1 MGTAIGTLP
10 EGSGQELVS
19 FAHGLTLSD
28 LPIDV
33 IDRAKTCLLEAIGCG
48 IFGSTQPWSRILL
61 AEMTAEGAPGRSTVL
76 GSTQSLAAPAAAL
89 VNGTA
94 IHGFELDDLIAE
106 SITHPAA
113 CVIPAA
119 LAAAEAVGA
128 SGARLI
134 EAIVAGYEVMH
145 RVGLALGTEPA
156 KRGFHTTSLV
166 APVACA
172 VAAGKVMQL
181 DLDQLYSAVGLACS
195 AASGV
200 KSFAAGRGGGMVKR
214 LHLGRSAEAGVRSAQ
229 LAARD
234 FLGPPFALDSRFG
247 LLEVFGGA
255 GADASKLTRNLGQ
268 AWAMRDVWFK
278 VFPICGWIQSVV
290 MLLADA
296 RGSRPLSIGDVKSV
310 RIGVSA
316 YAAKNNGEPAPVDTM
331 GAQYS
336 IPYCAAV
343 ALIGEP
349 RDPHSFLAEA
359 VADPTTRALAAKVEI
374 VIDPAV
380 EAVYP
385 RQFGASMKLV
395 LADGTVHER
404 TVMECHGTPADPCTR
419 QEHIDKFRW
428 LAGSRLSAAAIAE
441 LAGLIDATPTLATA
455 RELTVPLRGTDL
467 HSGERQKA

>member
-1 MGTAIGTLP
+1 MAALA
-10 EGSGQELVS
+10 EGSGQELVA
-19 FAHGLTLSD
+19 FAHGLALSD
-28 LPIDV
+28 LPVDV
-33 IDRAKTCLLEAIGCG
+33 IDRGKTCLLEATGCG

-61 AEMTAEGAPGRSTVL
+61 AEMAAEGAPGRSTVL
-76 GSTQSLAAPAAAL
+76 GSSQTLAAPAAAL

-128 SGARLI
+128 SGAQLI

-195 AASGV
+195 AASGI

-214 LHLGRSAEAGVRSAQ
+214 LHLGRSAEAGLRSAQ
-229 LAARD
+229 LAARG

-255 GADASKLTRNLGQ
+255 GADASKLSRGLGDT
-268 AWAMRDVWFK
+268 WAMRDVWFK
-278 VFPICGWIQSVV
+278 VFPVCGWIQSVV

-296 RGSRPLSIGDVKSV
+296 RGARPLSIGDVKSV

-316 YAAKNNGEPAPVDTM
+316 YAAQNNGEPAPIDTM

-343 ALIGEP
+343 ALLGEP
-349 RDPHSFLAEA
+349 RDPRAFLPDA
-359 VADPTTRALAAKVEI
+359 VKDPTTRALAANVEI

-385 RQFGASMKLV
+385 RQFGASMRLE
-395 LADGTVHER
+395 LAGGIVHER
-404 TVMECHGTPADPCTR
+404 TAMECHGTPADPCSR
-419 QEHIDKFRW
+419 REHLDKFRW
-428 LAGSRLSAAAIAE
+428 LAGTVLPANAIAE
-441 LAGLIDATPTLATA
+441 LARLIDATPTLANVCDLTA
-455 RELTVPLRGTDL
+455 PLR
-467 HSGERQKA
+467 SISIPPGERQKA

>member
-1 MGTAIGTLP
+1 MTTQP
-10 EGSGQELVS
+10 EGAGQELIA
-19 FAHGLTLSD
+19 FAHRLALSD
-28 LPIDV
+28 LPVDV

-48 IFGSTQPWSRILL
+48 VFGSTQPWSRILL
-61 AEMTAEGAPGRSTVL
+61 AEMAAEGAPGRSTVF
-76 GSTQSLAAPAAAL
+76 GASQTLAAPAAAL

-113 CVIPAA
+113 CVIPAS
-119 LAAAEAVGA
+119 LAVAEAVGA

-156 KRGFHTTSLV
+156 RRGFHTTSLV

-214 LHLGRSAEAGVRSAQ
+214 LHLGRSAEAGVRSAE
-229 LAARD
+229 LAARG

-247 LLEVFGGA
+247 LLDVFGGA
-255 GADASKLTRNLGQ
+255 GADAGKLTRDLGQ
-268 AWAMRDVWFK
+268 TWAMRDVWFK

-290 MLLADA
+290 MLLTEA
-296 RGSRPLSIGDVKSV
+296 RGPRPLSIGDIRSV

-349 RDPHSFLAEA
+349 RDPRTFLAEA
-359 VADPTTRALAAKVEI
+359 ISDPIVRTLAAKVEI
-374 VIDPAV
+374 YIDPAV

-385 RQFGASMKLV
+385 RQFGASMRLE
-395 LADGTVHER
+395 LSDGTVHER

-419 QEHIDKFRW
+419 QEHLDKFRW
-428 LAGSRLSAAAIAE
+428 LARSVLPAATVTE
-441 LAGLIDATPTLATA
+441 LTRLIDAAPTSASARDLTA
-455 RELTVPLRGTDL
+455 PLRAAPL
-467 HSGERQKA
+467 PSGERQKA

>member
-1 MGTAIGTLP
+1 MSVSP
-10 EGSGQELVS
+10 EGAGQELIS
-19 FAHGLTLSD
+19 FAHRLTLGE
-28 LPIDV
+28 LPVDV
-33 IDRAKTCLLEAIGCG
+33 IDRAKTCLLEATGCG
-48 IFGSTQPWSRILL
+48 VFGATQPWSRILR
-61 AEMTAEGAPGRSTVL
+61 AEMTTEGASGRSTVL
-76 GSTQSLAAPAAAL
+76 GLSQTLAAPAAAL

-128 SGARLI
+128 SGSRLI

-156 KRGFHTTSLV
+156 RRGFHTTSLV

-172 VAAGKVMQL
+172 VAAGKAMRLNVE
-181 DLDQLYSAVGLACS
+181 QLYSAVGLSCS

-229 LAARD
+229 LAARG

-255 GADASKLTRNLGQ
+255 GSDAGKLTRDLGKS
-268 AWAMRDVWFK
+268 WAMRDVWFK
-278 VFPICGWIQSVV
+278 VFPVCGWIQSAV
-290 MLLADA
+290 MLLTDA
-296 RGSRPLSIGDVKSV
+296 RGHRPLAIGDVKSV
-310 RIGVSA
+310 RIGVSV
-316 YAAKNNGEPAPVDTM
+316 YAVQNNSEPAPIDTM

-343 ALIGEP
+343 ALLGEP
-349 RDPHSFLAEA
+349 RDPRTFLADA
-359 VADPTTRALAAKVEI
+359 VKDPTTLALAAKVE
-374 VIDPAV
+374 VGIDPAID
-380 EAVYP
+380 AVYP
-385 RQFGASMKLV
+385 RQFGASVLLE

-419 QEHIDKFRW
+419 QEHLDKFRW
-428 LAGSRLSAAAIAE
+428 LAGTVLPANAITE
-441 LAGLIDATPTLATA
+441 LVRLIDATPTLVHAHDLTA
-455 RELTVPLRGTDL
+455 PLR
-467 HSGERQKA
+467 SSAAPPSERQKA

>member
-1 MGTAIGTLP
+1 MAMSARP
-10 EGSGQELVS
+10 EGYGQELVS
-19 FAHGLTLSD
+19 FAHGLALSD
-28 LPIDV
+28 VPV
-33 IDRAKTCLLEAIGCG
+33 GVVERAKTCLLEAVGCG
-48 IFGSTQPWSRILL
+48 IFGSSQPWSRILL
-61 AEMTAEGAPGRSTVL
+61 SEMAEEAAPGICSVFGASNT
-76 GSTQSLAAPAAAL
+76 LAAPAAAL

-119 LAAAEAVGA
+119 LAAGEAANA
-128 SGARLI
+128 SGVQLL

-172 VAAGKVMQL
+172 VAAGKVMKL
-181 DLDQLYSAVGLACS
+181 GIDELYSAVGLACS

-229 LAARD
+229 LAARN

-247 LLEVFGGA
+247 LLDVFGGA
-255 GADASKLTRNLGQ
+255 GADASKLSCDLGQ
-268 AWAMRDVWFK
+268 RWAIGDVWFK
-278 VFPICGWIQSVV
+278 VYPICGWIQSVV
-290 MLLADA
+290 MLLSEA
-296 RGSRPLSIGDVKSV
+296 RGPRPLRIGEIKSV
-310 RIGVSA
+310 RVGVSA
-316 YAAKNNGEPAPVDTM
+316 YAAANNGEPAPIDTM

-343 ALIGEP
+343 ALLGEP
-349 RDPHSFLAEA
+349 RDPRAFLADEIQDLA
-359 VADPTTRALAAKVEI
+359 KRDLAAKVEI
-374 VIDPAV
+374 FVDPAV

-385 RQFGASMKLV
+385 RQFGASVRLE
-395 LADGTVHER
+395 LADGTVSER
-404 TVMECHGTPADPCTR
+404 TIMECHGTPADPCTR
-419 QEHIDKFRW
+419 QEYLDKFRW
-428 LAGSRLSAAAIAE
+428 LAGTALPAARLSDLAE
-441 LAGLIDATPTLATA
+441 RIESISDLGSA
-455 RELTVPLRGTDL
+455 RELLAPLRG
-467 HSGERQKA
+467 SVSQQRRSA

>member
-1 MGTAIGTLP
+1 MNALP
-10 EGSGQELVS
+10 EGHGQELVS
-19 FAHGLTLSD
+19 FAHRLTLAD
-28 LPIDV
+28 LPPDV
-33 IDRAKTCLLEAIGCG
+33 VARARICLLEAMGCG

-61 AEMTAEGAPGRSTVL
+61 SEVEAEGAPGACTAFGASRT
-76 GSTQSLAAPAAAL
+76 LAAPAAAL

-119 LAAAEAVGA
+119 LAAGEAVGA
-128 SGARLI
+128 SGARLL

-145 RVGLALGTEPA
+145 RVGIALGTEPA

-172 VAAGKVMQL
+172 VAAGKLMQL
-181 DLDQLYSAVGLACS
+181 SLDQLLSAVGLACS

-214 LHLGRSAEAGVRSAQ
+214 LHLGRSAESGVRSAQ
-229 LAARD
+229 LAARG

-255 GADASKLTRNLGQ
+255 GADASKLTHGLGDN
-268 AWAMRDVWFK
+268 WVMRDVWFK
-278 VFPICGWIQSVV
+278 VFPICGWIQSAV
-290 MLLADA
+290 MLLSDA
-296 RGSRPLSIGDVKSV
+296 RGTRHLSPGDVKQV
-310 RIGVSA
+310 RIGVSD
-316 YAAKNNGEPAPVDTM
+316 YAAKNNGEPAPIDTM

-343 ALIGEP
+343 ALLGEP
-349 RDPHSFLAEA
+349 RDPRSFLIDA
-359 VADPTTRALAAKVEI
+359 VNDPATRALAAKVE
-374 VIDPAV
+374 VFVDPAI

-385 RQFGASMKLV
+385 RQFGASMRLA
-395 LADGTVHER
+395 LADGYVQER
-404 TVMECHGTPADPCTR
+404 TVMECHGTPADPCSE
-419 QEHIDKFRW
+419 QEHRDKFGW
-428 LAGSRLSAAAIAE
+428 LAGTVLPASAVGE
-441 LAGLIDATPTLATA
+441 LARLIEATPTLASV
-455 RELTVPLRGTDL
+455 RELMAPLRR
-467 HSGERQKA
+467 SAVAERQRA

>member
-1 MGTAIGTLP
+1 MSVRP
-10 EGSGQELVS
+10 EGYGQELIS
-19 FAHGLTLSD
+19 FAHGLALRD
-28 LPIDV
+28 VPICV
-33 IDRAKTCLLEAIGCG
+33 VERAKTCLLEAVGCG
-48 IFGSTQPWSRILL
+48 IFGSSQPWSRILL
-61 AEMTAEGAPGRSTVL
+61 AEMAEEGAPGICSVFGASNT
-76 GSTQSLAAPAAAL
+76 LAAPAAAL

-119 LAAAEAVGA
+119 LAAGEAANA
-128 SGARLI
+128 SGAQLL

-172 VAAGKVMQL
+172 VAAGKVMKL
-181 DLDQLYSAVGLACS
+181 GIEQLYSSVGIACS

-214 LHLGRSAEAGVRSAQ
+214 LHLGRSAEAGVRSTH
-229 LAARD
+229 LAARN

-255 GADASKLTRNLGQ
+255 GADASKLSRDLGQ
-268 AWAMRDVWFK
+268 RWAISDVWFK

-290 MLLADA
+290 MLLCEA
-296 RGSRPLSIGDVKSV
+296 RGPRQLKSNEIKSV
-310 RIGVSA
+310 RVGVSS
-316 YAAKNNGEPAPVDTM
+316 YAAANNGEPAPIDTM

-336 IPYCAAV
+336 IPYCAAI
-343 ALIGEP
+343 ALLGEP
-349 RDPHSFLAEA
+349 RDPRAFLDDDIR
-359 VADPTTRALAAKVEI
+359 DPAKRELAAKVEI
-374 VIDPAV
+374 FVDPAV

-385 RQFGASMKLV
+385 RKFGASVRLELV
-395 LADGTVHER
+395 DGTVSER
-404 TVMECHGTPADPCTR
+404 TVMECHGTPADPCTP
-419 QEHIDKFRW
+419 QEHLDKFHG
-428 LAGSRLSAAAIAE
+428 LAGTAMPKSVMNE
-441 LAGLIDATPTLATA
+441 LAERIKSVSDLASV
-455 RELTVPLRGTDL
+455 RELTAPLRG
-467 HSGERQKA
+467 SAPRERRTA

>member
-1 MGTAIGTLP
+1 MNALP
-10 EGSGQELVS
+10 DGHGQELVS
-19 FAHGLTLSD
+19 FAHSLTLSD
-28 LPIDV
+28 LPVDV
-33 IDRAKTCLLEAIGCG
+33 VARAKTCVLEAIGCG

-61 AEMTAEGAPGRSTVL
+61 AEMTAEGAPGACSVL
-76 GSTQSLAAPAAAL
+76 GTSQMLAAPAAAL

-119 LAAAEAVGA
+119 LAAGEAVGA
-128 SGARLI
+128 SGARLV

-181 DLDQLYSAVGLACS
+181 GVDQLYSAVGLACS

-229 LAARD
+229 LAARG
-234 FLGPPFALDSRFG
+234 FLGPPFALDSAFG

-255 GADASKLTRNLGQ
+255 GADASKLTHGLGRN
-268 AWAMRDVWFK
+268 WAVRDVWFK
-278 VFPICGWIQSVV
+278 VFPICGWIQAVV
-290 MLLADA
+290 VLLSEA
-296 RGSRPLSIGDVKSV
+296 RGTRPLSIGEIKTA

-343 ALIGEP
+343 ALLGEP
-349 RDPHSFLAEA
+349 RDPKSFLIDAIN
-359 VADPTTRALAAKVEI
+359 DPVTRALASKIEV
-374 VIDPAV
+374 VVDPAI
-380 EAVYP
+380 EAIYP
-385 RQFGASMKLV
+385 RQFGASMRLE
-395 LADGTVHER
+395 LADGTLHER
-404 TVMECHGTPADPCTR
+404 AVMECHGTPADPCTER
-419 QEHIDKFRW
+419 EHLDKFRW
-428 LAGSRLSAAAIAE
+428 LAGSVLPASAVAE
-441 LAGLIDATPTLATA
+441 LARLIDAMPALASVRDLTA
-455 RELTVPLRGTDL
+455 PL
-467 HSGERQKA
+467 HSAALDERQRA

>member
-1 MGTAIGTLP
+1 MSTLP
-10 EGSGQELVS
+10 EGYGQELVS
-19 FAHGLTLSD
+19 FAHGLALGD
-28 LPIDV
+28 LPVDTIS
-33 IDRAKTCLLEAIGCG
+33 RAKTCLLEATGCG
-48 IFGSTQPWSRILL
+48 LFGSTQPWSRILL
-61 AEMTAEGAPGRSTVL
+61 AEMTAEGAPGQCAVFGASAT
-76 GSTQSLAAPAAAL
+76 LAAPAAAL

-119 LAAAEAVGA
+119 LAAGEAVGA
-128 SGARLI
+128 SGARLV

-181 DLDQLYSAVGLACS
+181 SLDQLYSAVGLACS

-214 LHLGRSAEAGVRSAQ
+214 YHLGRSAEAGVRSAQ
-229 LAARD
+229 LAARG

-255 GADASKLTRNLGQ
+255 GADAARLTHELGRT
-268 AWAMRDVWFK
+268 WAIRDVWFK
-278 VFPICGWIQSVV
+278 VFPICGWIQAAV
-290 MLLADA
+290 MLLSEA
-296 RGSRPLSIGDVKSV
+296 RGPRPLSIGEIKSV

-343 ALIGEP
+343 ALLGEP
-349 RDPHSFLAEA
+349 RNPRSFLSDAIN
-359 VADPTTRALAAKVEI
+359 DPATRALAAKVEI
-374 VIDPAV
+374 FIDPAV

-385 RQFGASMKLV
+385 RQFGASTRLE

-404 TVMECHGTPADPCTR
+404 TVMECHGTPADPSTE
-419 QEHIDKFRW
+419 QEHFDKFRW
-428 LAGSRLSAAAIAE
+428 LASSILPESAINE
-441 LAGLIDATPTLATA
+441 LTRLIDALPTLTSVRDLTA
-455 RELTVPLRGTDL
+455 PLRTTAPE
-467 HSGERQKA
+467 ERQRA

>member
-1 MGTAIGTLP
+1 MSAMP
-10 EGSGQELVS
+10 EGHGQELVS
-19 FAHGLTLSD
+19 FAHGLALSD
-28 LPIDV
+28 LPVDV
-33 IDRAKTCLLEAIGCG
+33 VARAKICVLEAMGCG

-61 AEMTAEGAPGRSTVL
+61 AEMEAEAAPGGCTVF
-76 GSTQSLAAPAAAL
+76 GASRTLAAPAAAL

-113 CVIPAA
+113 CVIPAV
-119 LAAAEAVGA
+119 LAAGEAVGA
-128 SGARLI
+128 SGARLV

-214 LHLGRSAEAGVRSAQ
+214 LHLGRSAEAGMRSAQ
-229 LAARD
+229 LAARG

-247 LLEVFGGA
+247 LLDVFGGV
-255 GADASKLTRNLGQ
+255 GADAAKLTHELGRS
-268 AWAMRDVWFK
+268 WAMRDVWFK
-278 VFPICGWIQSVV
+278 VFPICGWIQSAV
-290 MLLADA
+290 MLLSEA
-296 RGSRPLSIGDVKSV
+296 RGARPLSIEQIKKV

-343 ALIGEP
+343 ALLGEP
-349 RDPHSFLAEA
+349 RDPRAFLND
-359 VADPTTRALAAKVEI
+359 VINDPATRALAAKVEI
-374 VIDPAV
+374 FVDPAV

-385 RQFGASMKLV
+385 RQFGASTRLE
-395 LADGTVHER
+395 LADGTTHER
-404 TVMECHGTPADPCTR
+404 TVMECHGTPADPCTE
-419 QEHIDKFRW
+419 QEHLDKFRW
-428 LAGSRLSAAAIAE
+428 LAGSVLPASAISKLSR
-441 LAGLIDATPTLATA
+441 LIDAMPALANV
-455 RELTVPLRGTDL
+455 RDLTGPLRADI
-467 HSGERQKA
+467 SGERQRA

>member
-1 MGTAIGTLP
+1 MQALP
-10 EGSGQELVS
+10 EGHGQELVS
-19 FAHGLTLSD
+19 FAHGLALGD
-28 LPIDV
+28 LPLDV
-33 IDRAKTCLLEAIGCG
+33 IARAKICLLEAMGCG

-61 AEMTAEGAPGRSTVL
+61 AEMAAEGAPGECTAFGASPP
-76 GSTQSLAAPAAAL
+76 LAAPAAAL

-119 LAAAEAVGA
+119 LAAAEAAGA
-128 SGARLI
+128 SGARLL

-156 KRGFHTTSLV
+156 RRGFHTTSLV

-172 VAAGKVMQL
+172 IAAGKVMQL
-181 DLDQLYSAVGLACS
+181 SLDQLYSAVGLACS

-214 LHLGRSAEAGVRSAQ
+214 LHLGRSAEAGVRSAK
-229 LAARD
+229 LAARG

-255 GADASKLTRNLGQ
+255 GADAKKLTHELGQ
-268 AWAMRDVWFK
+268 NWAMREVWFK
-278 VFPICGWIQSVV
+278 VFPICGWIQSAV
-290 MLLADA
+290 MLLAEA
-296 RGSRPLSIGDVKSV
+296 RGARSLSIGDIRLV
-310 RIGVSA
+310 RIGVSD

-343 ALIGEP
+343 ALLGEP
-349 RDPHSFLAEA
+349 RDPRSFLIDA
-359 VADPTTRALAAKVEI
+359 VNDPATRALAAKVE
-374 VIDPAV
+374 VVVDPAI

-385 RQFGASMKLV
+385 RQFGASMRLD
-395 LADGTVHER
+395 LADGTRHEC
-404 TVMECHGTPADPCTR
+404 TVMECHGTPADPCTE
-419 QEHIDKFRW
+419 QEHLDKFCW
-428 LAGSRLSAAAIAE
+428 LAGSVLPAGAVGKLAA
-441 LAGLIDATPTLATA
+441 LIETLPTLASVRDLTA
-455 RELTVPLRGTDL
+455 PLR
-467 HSGERQKA
+467 SAVPGERRSAS

>member
-1 MGTAIGTLP
+1 MSALP
-10 EGSGQELVS
+10 EGHGQELVS
-19 FAHGLTLSD
+19 FAHGLALSD
-28 LPIDV
+28 LPVDV
-33 IDRAKTCLLEAIGCG
+33 VTSAKICVLEAMGCG

-61 AEMTAEGAPGRSTVL
+61 AEMEAEGAPGACAVFGASRM
-76 GSTQSLAAPAAAL
+76 LAAPAAAL

-128 SGARLI
+128 SGARLV

-181 DLDQLYSAVGLACS
+181 SLDQLYSAVGLACS

-229 LAARD
+229 LAARG
-234 FLGPPFALDSRFG
+234 FLGPPFAIDSRFG
-247 LLEVFGGA
+247 LLDVFGGA
-255 GADASKLTRNLGQ
+255 GADAVKLTHELGRN
-268 AWAMRDVWFK
+268 WAMRDVWFK
-278 VFPICGWIQSVV
+278 VFPICGWIQSAV
-290 MLLADA
+290 MLLSEA
-296 RGSRPLSIGDVKSV
+296 RGPRPLSIGQIKKV

-316 YAAKNNGEPAPVDTM
+316 YAAKNNGEPAPIDTM

-343 ALIGEP
+343 ALLGEP
-349 RDPHSFLAEA
+349 RDPRAFLSDAIN
-359 VADPTTRALAAKVEI
+359 DPATRALAAKVEI
-374 VIDPAV
+374 FVDPAV

-385 RQFGASMKLV
+385 RQFGACARLE
-395 LADGTVHER
+395 LADGTTHER
-404 TVMECHGTPADPCTR
+404 TVMECHGTPADPCTE
-419 QEHIDKFRW
+419 QEHFDKFRW
-428 LAGSRLSAAAIAE
+428 LAGSVLPASAISE
-441 LAGLIDATPTLATA
+441 LTRLIDAMLTLASVRDLTA
-455 RELTVPLRGTDL
+455 PLRAAMPD
-467 HSGERQKA
+467 ERQRA

>member
-1 MGTAIGTLP
+1 
-10 EGSGQELVS
+10 VS
-19 FAHGLTLSD
+19 FAHRLTLGD
-28 LPIDV
+28 LPVDV
-33 IDRAKTCLLEAIGCG
+33 IARAKTCLLEATGCG
-48 IFGSTQPWSRILL
+48 LFGSTQPWSRILL
-61 AEMTAEGAPGRSTVL
+61 AEMAAEGAPGGCAVFGAART
-76 GSTQSLAAPAAAL
+76 LAAPAAAL

-119 LAAAEAVGA
+119 LAAGEAVGA
-128 SGARLI
+128 SGTRLV

-156 KRGFHTTSLV
+156 MRGFHTTSLI

-172 VAAGKVMQL
+172 VAAGKVMQI

-229 LAARD
+229 LAARG

-247 LLEVFGGA
+247 LLEVFGGV
-255 GADASKLTRNLGQ
+255 GADAARLTRELGRN
-268 AWAMRDVWFK
+268 WAIRDVWFK

-290 MLLADA
+290 MLLSEA
-296 RGSRPLSIGDVKSV
+296 RGPRPLSIGQIKSV
-310 RIGVSA
+310 RVGVST
-316 YAAKNNGEPAPVDTM
+316 YAAKNNGERAPVDTM

-343 ALIGEP
+343 ALLGEP
-349 RDPHSFLAEA
+349 RNPGSFLGEA
-359 VADPTTRALAAKVEI
+359 ISDPATRALAAKVEI
-374 VIDPAV
+374 VVDPAI

-385 RQFGASMKLV
+385 RQFGASTRLE
-395 LADGTVHER
+395 LADGSTYER
-404 TVMECHGTPADPCTR
+404 TVMECHGTPADPCTEK
-419 QEHIDKFRW
+419 EHFDKFRW
-428 LAGSRLSAAAIAE
+428 LAGSTLPESAINE
-441 LAGLIDATPTLATA
+441 LTRLIDAMPTLASVRDLTA
-455 RELTVPLRGTDL
+455 PLRGVVPE
-467 HSGERQKA
+467 ERQRA